1 MGAVAPYAAR
11 NFAHLYAVSGRQ
23 RSIMVGEDVIVATI
37 NEFDKRI
44 VKGIVTMMGTII
56 ADTLDTEEQIEEAKA
71 SLDRINGWINSCDS
85 KAGTVLALTGV
96 LLTIIFTNDGVAE
109 MYNVLQSIIPPANFC
124 TVLYI
129 GFLGISV
136 FTLCYGIA
144 RLITTLIARIDANI
158 YQQPEMITDSVL
170 FFGKISDRAS
180 YQIFQND
187 ILSIKKED
195 YLKDLLSQV
204 YINSKIANEKYMNYN
219 KGIKWTIIGFVAFI
233 VMFLIGIF
241 LY

>member
-1 MGAVAPYAAR
+1 
-11 NFAHLYAVSGRQ
+11 
-23 RSIMVGEDVIVATI
+23 
-37 NEFDKRI
+37 
-44 VKGIVTMMGTII
+44 MM
-56 ADTLDTEEQIEEAKA
+56 
-71 SLDRINGWINSCDS
+71 
-85 KAGTVLALTGV
+85 
-96 LLTIIFTNDGVAE
+96 GVAE

-136 FTLCYGIA
+136 LTLCYGIA
-144 RLITTLIARIDANI
+144 AINYNINARMMLTFTSNRNV
-158 YQQPEMITDSVL
+158 TDSIL

-204 YINSKIANEKYMNYN
+204 YINSKIANEKYVNYN
-219 KGIKWTIIGFVAFI
+219 KGIKWTIIGFIAFI

>member
-1 MGAVAPYAAR
+1 
-11 NFAHLYAVSGRQ
+11 
-23 RSIMVGEDVIVATI
+23 
-37 NEFDKRI
+37 
-44 VKGIVTMMGTII
+44 
-56 ADTLDTEEQIEEAKA
+56 
-71 SLDRINGWINSCDS
+71 
-85 KAGTVLALTGV
+85 
-96 LLTIIFTNDGVAE
+96 

-144 RLITTLIARIDANI
+144 HLITTLIARIDANI

-187 ILSIKKED
+187 ILSIKR
-195 YLKDLLSQV
+195 
-204 YINSKIANEKYMNYN
+204 KI
-219 KGIKWTIIGFVAFI
+219 I
-233 VMFLIGIF
+233 
-241 LY
+241 

>member
-1 MGAVAPYAAR
+1 MGAVAPYVAR

-85 KAGTVLALTGV
+85 KAGTVLAMTGV

-136 FTLCYGIA
+136 FTLCHGIA

-158 YQQPEMITDSVL
+158 YQQPEMRRDLSRIISAKYNRFMEHITNKAFSVS
-170 FFGKISDRAS
+170 FP
-180 YQIFQND
+180 
-187 ILSIKKED
+187 
-195 YLKDLLSQV
+195 
-204 YINSKIANEKYMNYN
+204 
-219 KGIKWTIIGFVAFI
+219 
-233 VMFLIGIF
+233 FLHR
-241 LY
+241 

>member
-1 MGAVAPYAAR
+1 M
-11 NFAHLYAVSGRQ
+11 
-23 RSIMVGEDVIVATI
+23 IGEDVIVATI

-109 MYNVLQSIIPPANFC
+109 MYNVLQSIIPPVNFC

-136 FTLCYGIA
+136 LTLCYGIA

-204 YINSKIANEKYMNYN
+204 YINSKIANEKDVNYN
-219 KGIKWTIIGFVAFI
+219 NGIKWTIIVYIACII
-233 VMFLIGIF
+233 VFLIGIF
-241 LY
+241 MY

>member
-1 MGAVAPYAAR
+1 MGAVAPYVAR

-85 KAGTVLALTGV
+85 KAGTVLAMTGV

-129 GFLGISV
+129 S
-136 FTLCYGIA
+136 
-144 RLITTLIARIDANI
+144 
-158 YQQPEMITDSVL
+158 
-170 FFGKISDRAS
+170 
-180 YQIFQND
+180 
-187 ILSIKKED
+187 
-195 YLKDLLSQV
+195 
-204 YINSKIANEKYMNYN
+204 
-219 KGIKWTIIGFVAFI
+219 
-233 VMFLIGIF
+233 F
-241 LY
+241 LYPSIQEDSN